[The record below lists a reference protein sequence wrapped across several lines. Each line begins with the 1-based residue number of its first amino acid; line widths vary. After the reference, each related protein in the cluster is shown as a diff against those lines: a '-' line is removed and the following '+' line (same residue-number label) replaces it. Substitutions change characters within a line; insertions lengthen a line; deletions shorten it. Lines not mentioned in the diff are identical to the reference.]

1 MIQKIEL
8 KKTLNEKGYSTG
20 VGDEGGFAPNLKSNA
35 EAIEVILE
43 AITKAGY
50 EPGKEMFIAIDA
62 ASSEY
67 YKDGKYVLEHE
78 YSLGIAY
85 DGDGDRCLAID
96 EKGNV
101 VIDYQY
107 DFAGSFVNGV
117 AGVVKD
123 GKIGYINTNGE
134 YIIEAQYPYDDD
146 TILREYSCGIVRVYD
161 GEKSIY
167 FDENGNKVFELNSKY
182 AGDFSEDM
190 ATVKENDK
198 YGFINKTGK
207 NVIDF
212 KYSRASS
219 FSDGLALVYTDE
231 ENFEFINS
239 NGKTILAGKIVK

>member
-1 MIQKIEL
+1 MQ
-8 KKTLNEKGYSTG
+8 N
-20 VGDEGGFAPNLKSNA
+20 
-35 EAIEVILE
+35 
-43 AITKAGY
+43 
-50 EPGKEMFIAIDA
+50 GKW
-62 ASSEY
+62 
-67 YKDGKYVLEHE
+67 
-78 YSLGIAY
+78 AY
-85 DGDGDRCLAID
+85 ID

-182 AGDFSEDM
+182 AGDFSEDL

-212 KYSRASS
+212 KYSRASD
-219 FSDGLALVYTDE
+219 FSDGLALVYTDDK
-231 ENFEFINS
+231 NFEFINS